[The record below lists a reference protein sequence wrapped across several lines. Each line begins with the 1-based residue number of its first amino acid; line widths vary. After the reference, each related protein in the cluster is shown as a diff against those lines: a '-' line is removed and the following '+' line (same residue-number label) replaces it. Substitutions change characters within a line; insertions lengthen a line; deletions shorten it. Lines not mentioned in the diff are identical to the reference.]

1 MTLWNHPAKFGG
13 QRHCGSGDIFLIY
26 HINSH
31 MTTCSKGWVE
41 APHISHHFAKFN
53 SHRPRNSTDIRDL
66 RFLINLQ
73 DYVIKGS
80 CNFVQGTSS
89 LYTPSLPNLVA
100 IGFVVEEI

>member
-26 HINSH
+26 HITSH

-41 APHISHHFAKFN
+41 APHVSHHFAEFN
-53 SHRPRNSTDIRDL
+53 L

-73 DYVIKGS
+73 DHVIKGS
-80 CNFVQGTSS
+80 CDFVQGTSS
-89 LYTPSLPNLVA
+89 LYTPTLPNLVA
-100 IGFVVEEI
+100 AGFVVEEI